1 MDNSKRQRLNRINLS
16 TPLGLLIA
24 KIFGGATIQLN
35 NGIYVNYGRKGK
47 YNNSWA
53 ITIGDV
59 ILTKT
64 DKNCKLCQSGKHHD
78 LSNALLRHELVHS
91 EQYAKFGGL
100 IFLAL
105 YLFAS
110 IKSFIIYRN
119 RWQGNIYEIQAGLQD
134 GGYI

>member
-1 MDNSKRQRLNRINLS
+1 MDNSKRQRLNRLNLS
-16 TPLGLLIA
+16 TFLGLLIS
-24 KIFGGATIQLN
+24 KIIGGTTIQLN

-47 YNNSWA
+47 YNSSWA

-59 ILTKT
+59 ILAKQ
-64 DKNCKLCQSGKHHD
+64 DRECKLCKSGTPHD
-78 LSNALLRHELVHS
+78 LADRILRHELKHS

-105 YLFAS
+105 YLFAT